1 MRQLVWS
8 GIVCGMLLGCAGS
21 NAARKEEAQEP
32 APTTTQQEAPPTPVT
47 PPEKK
52 APSSPAAEA
61 EGQEAAI
68 VMPLEIT
75 ETPAPRDPLGIE
87 SQSVKGDVL
96 TLKVRHGGG
105 CKEHRYG
112 LAWDGR
118 FTKTAAGEP
127 RAELTLL
134 HDANN
139 DRCKAMVYK
148 ELAFD
153 LSTLKQEWSEKGN
166 GDHATLHL
174 DFNGVPDQSAS
185 FKF

>member
-21 NAARKEEAQEP
+21 NAARKDETQEP
-32 APTTTQQEAPPTPVT
+32 APTAEQEAPPTQVT
-47 PPEKK
+47 PPGR
-52 APSSPAAEA
+52 PSRSPAAEA
-61 EGQEAAI
+61 EKPEPAI
-68 VMPLEIT
+68 VMPLEVT
-75 ETPAPRDPLGIE
+75 ETPAPRDPLSIE
-87 SQSVKGDVL
+87 SQSVKGNVL
-96 TLKVRHGGG
+96 TLNVRHGGG

-118 FTKTAAGEP
+118 FTQTAAGEP
-127 RAELTLL
+127 RAELTVL

-139 DRCKAMVYK
+139 DRCKALVYK

-153 LSTLKQEWSEKGN
+153 LSTLKQEWSEKGH

-174 DFNGVPDQSAS
+174 DFNGVPEQSAS

>member
-1 MRQLVWS
+1 MRLLVWS

-21 NAARKEEAQEP
+21 NAARKDEAQQP
-32 APTTTQQEAPPTPVT
+32 APTAEQEAPPTPVT
-47 PPEKK
+47 PPEKQ
-52 APSSPAAEA
+52 AQSPAAEA
-61 EGQEAAI
+61 ENQEPAI
-68 VMPLEIT
+68 VMPLEVT
-75 ETPAPRDPLGIE
+75 ETPAPRDPLAIE
-87 SQSVKGDVL
+87 SMSVKGTVL
-96 TLKVRHGGG
+96 TLHVRHGGG

-118 FTKTAAGEP
+118 FTKTAEGEP

-139 DRCKAMVYK
+139 DRCKALVYK
-148 ELAFD
+148 DLAFD
-153 LSTLKQEWSEKGN
+153 LSTLQQEWSEKGN

-174 DFNGVPDQSAS
+174 DFNGVPEQSAR

>member
-1 MRQLVWS
+1 MRLLVWS

-21 NAARKEEAQEP
+21 NAARKDEAQEP
-32 APTTTQQEAPPTPVT
+32 APTAQQEEAPPTPVT

-52 APSSPAAEA
+52 AESPAAQA
-61 EGQEAAI
+61 ENQEAPI

-75 ETPAPRDPLGIE
+75 ETPAPRDPIGIE
-87 SQSVKGDVL
+87 SQSVKGNVL
-96 TLKVRHGGG
+96 TINVRHGGG

-127 RAELTLL
+127 RAELTLI

-153 LSTLKQEWSEKGN
+153 LSTLKQEWSEKGH

-174 DFNGVPDQSAS
+174 DFNGVEDQSAS